1 MSIRASH
8 FARITLFVSGLI
20 GLLPAVARS
29 TTFVLMDEHDLLRSS
44 AAVVVGTVTGIESG
58 TAGPDGAIYT
68 YVHVQPERVIK
79 GPTGLQPLVLRE
91 PGGLIGER
99 SQVIFGSPEFRMG
112 ERTLLFLSRNPD
124 GTLQTNSLAMGKYAL
139 RVDAAGHTAAV
150 RDFGSGASMFVP
162 STGKLVE
169 ASRQTQR
176 FLPLLKR
183 LRQIAQAERHTG
195 SPVERLTLVP
205 EELASTPTR
214 FQEAFTYLS
223 NPPARWFQPDSG
235 QPVTYLID
243 STGDQTLGFASTR
256 AAVDGA
262 LAAWSTVPTSSLILQ
277 DGGTT
282 SPGPFSPCDINRLTF
297 NDPYGEIT
305 DPSNCSGILAIGGYC
320 SGGGSTV
327 VNGTTFSQIVVGKVT
342 FNNGWGGCAFW
353 NQCNVAEVMT
363 HELGHTI
370 GLGHTS
376 VSNATMYA
384 YAHFDGRC
392 ASLAADDMA
401 GVSAIYPQIGTPG
414 PTRTATQTLT
424 RTPTRTWTST
434 PTWTPTLVPT
444 SSPIPTLTPTSVAT
458 RTSTLTP
465 PPTSTGV
472 RATPTSTQP
481 PAPTATSGRGLVN
494 DACGGAAVIATNAYV
509 NAIDVSTAT
518 AALTDPIPQC
528 NSAARGK
535 SIWYRFTAPR
545 NGTITANTSG
555 SNYDTVLST
564 YTGSCTGFVPVPG
577 GCNDNAS
584 WLTRQSRVTFTAV
597 AGRTYYFM
605 ITATPSSYGN
615 LSIFR
620 FTFY

>member
-29 TTFVLMDEHDLLRSS
+29 TTFVLMDEHNLLRSS

-79 GPTGLQPLVLRE
+79 GPTGLQPLALRE
-91 PGGLIGER
+91 PGGFIGER
-99 SQVIFGSPEFRMG
+99 SQVIFGSPEFWVG

-124 GTLQTNSLAMGKYAL
+124 GTLQTNSLAMGKYTL
-139 RVDAAGHTAAV
+139 SVNAAGHTTAV

-162 STGKLVE
+162 STGKMVE

-183 LRQIAQAERHTG
+183 LRQIAHAERRTG

-235 QPVTYLID
+235 QPVTYLVD
-243 STGDQTLGFASTR
+243 STGDSTLGFASTQ
-256 AAVDGA
+256 AAVDAG

-282 SPGPFSPCDINRLTF
+282 SPGRFSPCDINRLTF

-327 VNGTTFSQIVVGKVT
+327 VNGTTFSQIAVGKIT
-342 FNNGWGGCAFW
+342 FNNGWGGCGFW

-392 ASLAADDMA
+392 ASLAADDIA

-414 PTRTATQTLT
+414 PTRTPTQTQVGTPTRTRTPAPTLTPTRVPTSSPTQTPT
-424 RTPTRTWTST
+424 RTPTRTWT
-434 PTWTPTLVPT
+434 
-444 SSPIPTLTPTSVAT
+444 PTLTPRPASTVVA
-458 RTSTLTP
+458 
-465 PPTSTGV
+465 PTST
-472 RATPTSTQP
+472 RP
-481 PAPTATSGRGLVN
+481 PVPTATSGGGLVN
-494 DACGGAAVIATNAYV
+494 DACGNAVVIGTSAYSNAM
-509 NAIDVSTAT
+509 NVSTAT
-518 AALTDPIPQC
+518 TVSTDPVPLC
-528 NSAARGK
+528 NTAARGK
-535 SIWYRFTAPR
+535 SVWYRFTAPR
-545 NGTITANTSG
+545 NGRIVANTTG

-564 YTGSCTGFVPVPG
+564 YTGSCASLIPVSA

-584 WLTRQSRVTFTAV
+584 WLTRQSQVTVTAV

-605 ITATPSSYGN
+605 ITAASNSYG
-615 LSIFR
+615 SSSVFR
-620 FTFY
+620 LTFY